1 MGRRSVNTTKSG
13 KFMNPTD
20 QARKEARK
28 RELKKNKKQRMAVR
42 HAVLKSKDPLQLLE
56 ETTLYDKQEYDP
68 SVQAQ
73 LSERVIQEKRRKLLE
88 TFDRLVMLYRKED
101 AEYANRLQAARQ
113 DYDKRRHEMMLYY
126 EQVKLAERVKA
137 SEIPLPKLP
146 QSQMGLIT
154 SDIPLPPGG
163 YAKGI
168 LKKSLGAPGLP
179 PSILPA
185 GRKPPG
191 PPPGT
196 PPELSDSE
204 EEDNFADNTTKQ
216 RKIRFADADPM
227 VSITPPLSQ
236 IPLPPP
242 MALPSFTGLIRP
254 GFPGAPQPTLSRFTY
269 QRPTGPILS
278 APPSLHLRDPLDNA
292 ELVSGP
298 AVASIPTNQPNPS
311 GTTIEAKPQ
320 LKNLIGDATRFVP
333 TALKVRRIVRDT
345 NGRLVTTGGGT
356 AAYGTGRINSGS
368 ATSKDDAYE
377 EFMREMEGLI

>member
-73 LSERVIQEKRRKLLE
+73 LNERVLQEKRRKLLE
-88 TFDRLVMLYRKED
+88 TFDRLVVLYRKED

-146 QSQMGLIT
+146 QSQMGLIA

-163 YAKGI
+163 YGKSI

-179 PSILPA
+179 PSVLPA

-204 EEDNFADNTTKQ
+204 GEDGALEGATKP
-216 RKIRFADADPM
+216 RKIRFADADSMPEQGELANDPSQQP
-227 VSITPPLSQ
+227 VERFTSGFPTITPPLSQ

-242 MALPSFTGLIRP
+242 MSLPSFTGLIRP
-254 GFPGAPQPTLSRFTY
+254 GFPGTPQPTPNRFAY
-269 QRPTGPILS
+269 QRPVGAVLS

-298 AVASIPTNQPNPS
+298 AVANNPATQPNPS

-320 LKNLIGDATRFVP
+320 LKNLIVMRHASSLQRLKYAEQFV
-333 TALKVRRIVRDT
+333 I
-345 NGRLVTTGGGT
+345 LVVV
-356 AAYGTGRINSGS
+356 
-368 ATSKDDAYE
+368 
-377 EFMREMEGLI
+377 